1 MRPACPGLGNGEA
14 GDARAGGIV
23 GGHGRAFTDAGWAAR
38 WSLLEVAQWNG
49 GAEAKVAFCASTGCG
64 LPLRVD
70 DASGSGSGHVDTMR
84 ATPPGAGA
92 GDPAP

>member
-1 MRPACPGLGNGEA
+1 M
-14 GDARAGGIV
+14 
-23 GGHGRAFTDAGWAAR
+23 
-38 WSLLEVAQWNG
+38 AQWNG

-92 GDPAP
+92 GDSAVDVGCTGDSRAVRAPELIDIAI